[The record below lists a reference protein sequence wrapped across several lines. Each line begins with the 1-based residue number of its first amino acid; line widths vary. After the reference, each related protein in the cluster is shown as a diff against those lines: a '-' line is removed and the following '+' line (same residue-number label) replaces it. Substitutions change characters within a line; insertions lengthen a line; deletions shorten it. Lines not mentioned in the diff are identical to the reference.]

1 MNGFYRRCAIIATMT
16 AVASLVP
23 SGSVSASAVT
33 AAASEVMS
41 GRWSRVA
48 TTGDRPSERSAPLAA
63 NLPGQLY
70 VFAGARDDFATGQVT
85 FYNDLHRLDVVRHRW
100 TRLAPAGQLPP
111 ARAFAA
117 GASDPGRQQIFM
129 FGGSTFDIPGTQFH
143 PFDDLW
149 AYSAATN
156 RWSRLTSVG
165 AAPSARSG
173 STMWAV
179 GDRLYLFGGIDATF
193 TTLAELWSY
202 DLRRSTWTLLTPAG
216 MAPPGRHV
224 AQAGTVARF
233 GQLTLYGGEAVDPQ
247 FGFVTLADTW
257 QYDLVLNRWREVTP
271 GQQNID
277 PPRNYGAATVL
288 GRALYLYGGDVSGGT
303 GGCGAPFPQN
313 PTAELW
319 RFDLIGHTW
328 QQLSPRGDPLV
339 QLKRHAAAAV
349 DGRMYVVSGWDFRC
363 DGGAGPGQ
371 IWNLDVYSLSP

>member
-33 AAASEVMS
+33 AAASEVTS

-233 GQLTLYGGEAVDPQ
+233 GQLTLYGG
-247 FGFVTLADTW
+247 
-257 QYDLVLNRWREVTP
+257 
-271 GQQNID
+271 
-277 PPRNYGAATVL
+277 
-288 GRALYLYGGDVSGGT
+288 DVSGGT